1 MHYTKLKISS
11 EATNKLRTLKQR
23 TGLTPNLLCRMALM
37 YSLEEGAIEENTP
50 LPNEDGS
57 EFNAY
62 TLTGEHTN
70 LFIALI
76 KMIENHNIKTL
87 NNLELID
94 KLQLHIHRG
103 VDMLFIRTKKP
114 SDLLGLLN
122 EV

>member
-11 EATNKLRTLKQR
+11 EATSKLRTLKSR

-62 TLTGEHTN
+62 TLTGDNTD
-70 LFIALI
+70 LFLTLI
-76 KMIENHNIKTL
+76 NYIENK
-87 NNLELID
+87 D
-94 KLQLHIHRG
+94 KKQLDNKIILDKMRSHIHRG
-103 VDMLFIRTKKP
+103 VGFLVIRIKSPHDILKIIQ
-114 SDLLGLLN
+114 
-122 EV
+122 